1 MFPEQVFTVMQ
12 WIGSGSQL
20 PGSAP
25 LLTTESQRPSHT
37 VRLLKDTLSSPIV

>member
-1 MFPEQVFTVMQ
+1 MFPEQALTVMQ

-37 VRLLKDTLSSPIV
+37 VRLLKDTLSSPAV